1 MSLYTV
7 QIGSKTYKV
16 NISGDHGTVDG
27 KDVDAHMVPLN
38 QNGLQL
44 LQRGKQAHEIFVS
57 TQEADTYQMNLF
69 GGLRII
75 TRITNRLGR
84 KAQSGDEASGAKSL
98 SAPMHGL
105 VVDVP
110 VCEGQDV
117 TKGQTLVV
125 LESMKM
131 QMQLRSPRDGKVA
144 KIPVQAGAQ
153 VEKGA
158 MLVQFE

>member
-7 QIGSKTYKV
+7 TIGRNIYKV

-27 KDVDAHMVPLN
+27 KEVDARMVQLN

-44 LQRGKQAHEIFVS
+44 LQRGRKA
-57 TQEADTYQMNLF
+57 QEVFLTTRADDTCQMSLF
-69 GGLRII
+69 GGRSII
-75 TRITNRLGR
+75 SRITNRLGKR
-84 KAQSGDEASGAKSL
+84 AQACDDAAHANCL

-105 VVDVP
+105 VVDVQ
-110 VCEGQDV
+110 VHLGDQV
-117 TKGQTLVV
+117 TQGQTLVV

-131 QMQLRSPRDGKVA
+131 QMQLRAPRDGKISVVA
-144 KIPVQAGAQ
+144 AQAGAQ